1 MSERTKSVEEIT
13 RENDSLR
20 TRLAEV
26 TDVLTAIRHGEVDA
40 LVVEGVDGEQVFTLE
55 GADHPYRTFVE
66 TMNEGAVTLTLD
78 GTIVYCNQQFA
89 NLTGMLLEQ
98 TFGIT
103 FLDFL
108 AAPDRQHFM
117 ALWRQGDEASV
128 RAELSLEHIEGT
140 TVPVR
145 LSARRLPKNC
155 GDYWCFVI
163 TDLRGQKLQE
173 ALRESEERLRTF
185 ASKLEQRVEARTS
198 ELVASQKHLRAL
210 ANELTRTE
218 QHERKPIA
226 TELHDY
232 LAQLLALAIMKLSQ
246 FKRKPQPDRLTPDWP
261 TEVHELLSEALNY
274 TRTLVTDLCPPM
286 LHESGLPSALKWLAT
301 QMQRHQLTVTLRMP
315 DEDYPKLPDD
325 QALLVFQSIRELL
338 INASK
343 HSGVGEATVLLGRR
357 DGELRI
363 DVCDKGRGFNVCTKA
378 VGVKDDSFGLF
389 SIRERMQALGGSLEL
404 ESADGKGT
412 RATLVLPL
420 GVAEAGD
427 CASHVSHSEVF
438 ESTISALP
446 DTTSVES
453 GNSEHPTERPPQ
465 QRIRVLLVDDHAM
478 VRQGLRSLLDV
489 YPDIQVV
496 GEASNG
502 EEALAGVVTYQPAIV
517 VMDINMPR
525 MNGIHATAFIRN
537 RYPEVITIGLSVQ
550 TGGEMQEAMLKAG
563 AAALLTKES
572 AVEQLYQTIQQEVQ
586 KARHT

>member
-1 MSERTKSVEEIT
+1 MNERTKSFEEIT

-78 GTIVYCNQQFA
+78 GTIVYCNRQFA

-98 TFGIT
+98 TFGRT

-117 ALWRQGDEASV
+117 ALWRQRDEASL
-128 RAELSLEHIEGT
+128 RAELSLEHTEGT

-145 LSARRLPKNC
+145 LSARRLPKSC
-155 GDYWCFVI
+155 GDYWCIVI

-185 ASKLEQRVEARTS
+185 ACKLEQRVEARTS

-210 ANELTRTE
+210 ANELTWTE
-218 QHERKPIA
+218 QRERKRMA
-226 TELHDY
+226 TDLHDY
-232 LAQLLALAIMKLSQ
+232 LAQLLVLAIMKLSQ
-246 FKRKPQPDRLTPDWP
+246 FKRKPEPDRVTTAWA

-301 QMQRHQLTVTLRMP
+301 QMQRRQLTVTVQVP
-315 DEDYPKLPDD
+315 VEDYPKLPDD

-338 INASK
+338 INTSK

-363 DVCDKGRGFNVCTKA
+363 DVCDKGRGFDVCTQA
-378 VGVKDDSFGLF
+378 VGFKDDSFGLF

-420 GVAEAGD
+420 GVSEGSD
-427 CASHVSHSEVF
+427 CASHVIHSEVS

-446 DTTSVES
+446 DTTSGES
-453 GNSEHPTERPPQ
+453 RNSEHPTGRPPQ
-465 QRIRVLLVDDHAM
+465 RPIRVLLVDDHAV
-478 VRQGLRSLLDV
+478 VRQGLRSLLDG

-502 EEALAGVVTYQPAIV
+502 EEALA
-517 VMDINMPR
+517 
-525 MNGIHATAFIRN
+525 
-537 RYPEVITIGLSVQ
+537 
-550 TGGEMQEAMLKAG
+550 
-563 AAALLTKES
+563 AL
-572 AVEQLYQTIQQEVQ
+572 
-586 KARHT
+586 